1 MATLWWLLGI
11 VTLLLVCFAALFSL
25 LFGFPGTF
33 VILAAALIYA
43 WATGF
48 AAITWSTLGWLTGLA
63 LVGEAVELVAAAG
76 GAGERPSRRVA
87 IAAIAGGFIGGIIG
101 LPILFGI
108 GALLG
113 ALAGAFVGAA
123 LAAASEGD
131 SVDRSFR
138 AGVAALR
145 GRLLGF
151 ILKTSLAV
159 VMVVLVLAAAL

>member
-1 MATLWWLLGI
+1 MLLFF
-11 VTLLLVCFAALFSL
+11 VCLGALSSL

-33 VILAAALIYA
+33 IIVAAALVYA

-48 AAITWSTLGWLTGLA
+48 VAVTWSTLAWLIGLA
-63 LVGEAVELVAAAG
+63 LVGEAIELVAAAG

-87 IAAIAGGFIGGIIG
+87 VAAILGGFIGGIVG

-123 LAAASEGD
+123 MAAASEGD
-131 SVDRSFR
+131 SVDTSFR
-138 AGVAALR
+138 AGVRALR

-151 ILKTSLAV
+151 VLKASLAV
-159 VMVVLVLAAAL
+159 VMVVLVFAAAL